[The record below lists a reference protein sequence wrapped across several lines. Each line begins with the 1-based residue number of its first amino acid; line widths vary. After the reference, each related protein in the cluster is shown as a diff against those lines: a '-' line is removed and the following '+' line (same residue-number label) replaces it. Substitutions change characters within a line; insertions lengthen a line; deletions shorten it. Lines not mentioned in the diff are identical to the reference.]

1 MSTQGD
7 KMTLKYPFDTLPI
20 ENFYSVAVWRG
31 KSASLDFF
39 VLFGKICLPTVKEQ
53 HVIPT
58 LKRVE
63 MKYSCMR

>member
-7 KMTLKYPFDTLPI
+7 KMTLKYPFDTPPI

-39 VLFGKICLPTVKEQ
+39 VLLLQNDFNISNKLSQ
-53 HVIPT
+53 
-58 LKRVE
+58 
-63 MKYSCMR
+63 SSSD